1 MKVIDF
7 VYSIAGK
14 DTLARLDKMEEALCS
29 LYQKM
34 DDYEEFE
41 TRIIYYGGLSNS
53 ELEDLYKI
61 EEKFKINLLGH
72 LYITNILPPK
82 IIDGVK
88 FAFFIVMRSSQNNT
102 AQELLLKF
110 IEPNQKQNDE
120 TIK

>member
-14 DTLARLDKMEEALCS
+14 DILARLDKMEEALCS

-34 DDYEEFE
+34 DDYEELK
-41 TRIIYYGGLSNS
+41 TRVVYYGGLSNS
-53 ELEDLYKI
+53 ELEDLYKMK
-61 EEKFKINLLGH
+61 EKDKSGLEGP
-72 LYITNILPPK
+72 LYIDNILPPK
-82 IIDGVK
+82 IIDGIK
-88 FAFFIVMRSSQNNT
+88 FASFLLKRDFCQT
-102 AQELLLKF
+102 DPQELLLKF